1 MIPQKPKGPRFLD
14 RRAGAAAEITASRV
28 LSEPSEPD
36 ADPDDEPTGESSQD
50 QPRRPSRVEFPN
62 SRLASRLA
70 TGASGTGTYSRL
82 HGNAES

>member
-14 RRAGAAAEITASRV
+14 RRAGAAEITASRV

-36 ADPDDEPTGESSQD
+36 ADPDDE
-50 QPRRPSRVEFPN
+50 PRRPSRVEFPN